1 MTARYGISEWY
12 GNPFLGLEPEH
23 RRTLAAT
30 ALDRGATPPP
40 CPFKAKSANCHK
52 RGGVCSIQRYEE
64 GEDGGIGAPVG
75 DPVITCPARFEE
87 RKMVA
92 RWLGEILG
100 YPEDEIQVA
109 TEVPF
114 LSGSTT
120 GKAAGKIDMVIA
132 SGDTEDFDWCAL
144 EIQAVYFSGTGMQSE
159 FLTLQNGTAA
169 TPPFPDAVRRPDW
182 RSSSAKRLMPQ
193 LQIKGAM
200 LRTWGNKLA
209 VAVDRPF
216 FDAIG
221 GASASP
227 TQEIPDNNVIWLVP
241 EIRRTANGPH
251 RLERGHW
258 ESLSLE
264 DSSRKLLAAERMR
277 KVDFVEVL
285 RARLRPL
292 DALGQP

>member
-12 GNPFLGLEPEH
+12 GNPFLGLDPRQ
-23 RRTLAAT
+23 RRSLAGT
-30 ALDRGATPPP
+30 ALDREATPPP
-40 CPFKAKSANCHK
+40 CPFKANLANCHK
-52 RGGVCSIQRYEE
+52 RGGVCSIQRYEAGE
-64 GEDGGIGAPVG
+64 GGRIGAPVG

-92 RWLGEILG
+92 LWLGEILG
-100 YPEDEIQVA
+100 YAEDEMRVA
-109 TEVPF
+109 IEVPF

-132 SGDTEDFDWCAL
+132 SGETGNFDWCAL
-144 EIQAVYFSGTGMQSE
+144 EIQAVYFSGTGMHSE
-159 FLTLQNGTAA
+159 FLALRTDTAA
-169 TPPFPDAVRRPDW
+169 EPPFPDAVRRPDW

-241 EIRRTANGPH
+241 EIRQTADGAH

-264 DSSRKLLAAERMR
+264 DSGRKLLAAEPMR

-285 RARLRPL
+285 RTRLRPL
-292 DALGQP
+292 DTLGQP

>member
-1 MTARYGISEWY
+1 MAGRYGISEWY
-12 GNPFLGLEPEH
+12 GNPFLGLDPEG
-23 RRTLAAT
+23 RRTLADT
-30 ALDRGATPPP
+30 ALDKEATPPP
-40 CPFKAKSANCHK
+40 CPFAANLSHCNK

-64 GEDGGIGAPVG
+64 GEEGRIGAPVG
-75 DPVITCPARFEE
+75 DPVITCPSRFGE
-87 RKMVA
+87 RKMLA

-100 YPEDEIQVA
+100 YAADEIRVA

-120 GKAAGKIDMVIA
+120 GKAAGKIDLVIA
-132 SGDTEDFDWCAL
+132 GGDTGNFDWCAL
-144 EIQAVYFSGTGMQSE
+144 EIQAVYFSGIGMESE
-159 FLTLQNGTAA
+159 FRTLRTDTAA
-169 TPPFPDAVRRPDW
+169 APPFPDAVRRPDW

-193 LQIKGAM
+193 LRIKGDM

-216 FDAIG
+216 FDSIG

-227 TQEIPDNNVIWLVP
+227 TREIPDNNVIWLVP
-241 EIRRTANGPH
+241 EIRRTADGTH

-264 DSSRKLLAAERMR
+264 ASNRKLLAAEPMR
-277 KVDFVEVL
+277 KVDFVEAL
-285 RARLRPL
+285 RTKLRPL
-292 DALGQP
+292 DSL